1 MKVNEILVWLIVITT
16 VLCTLLVM
24 GVIGSAFSY
33 IIGQKVVAFLSQFDM
48 FKWLFGG

>member
-16 VLCTLLVM
+16 LLCTLLVM
-24 GVIGSAFSY
+24 GVIGSAFFH
-33 IIGQKVVAFLSQFDM
+33 IIGQKVVSFLSQFDM